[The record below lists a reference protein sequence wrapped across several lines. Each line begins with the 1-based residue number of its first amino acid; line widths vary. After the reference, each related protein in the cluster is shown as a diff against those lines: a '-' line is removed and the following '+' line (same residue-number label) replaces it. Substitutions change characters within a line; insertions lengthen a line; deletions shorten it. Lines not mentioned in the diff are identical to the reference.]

1 MEIQEQFKCFNWCTF
16 DNVKI
21 EIEVV
26 ELAVQLQPEK
36 VADYSF
42 LKNSGIAME
51 LFSKQNKTVR
61 K

>member
-1 MEIQEQFKCFNWCTF
+1 MEIQEQFKCFNWCIF

-21 EIEVV
+21 EIKVV

-36 VADYSF
+36 AADYSF
-42 LKNSGIAME
+42 LKKLWNSNGII
-51 LFSKQNKTVR
+51 FKT